1 MVGTAVAAGGG
12 EMATGGSVVWPTV
25 LLCIILL
32 MCSAFSSA
40 ETALFG
46 LQPVD
51 VEGMS
56 GDTEKRVRALVSEPR
71 QTLASILIGNET
83 VNIALS
89 TVSAGLLLQLFPDM
103 PWLNVVI
110 ITPLLLLAGEVVP
123 KTFAF
128 RFAPQLAPYSAR
140 VLTPFARL
148 VTPIRVV
155 LSRLVDAAL
164 VLTGGSKA
172 PDKPSFEAHLR
183 AMIDQ
188 GREEGNI
195 RAMERDILHRVFEF
209 VTLSVAEL
217 MTHGPEV
224 FSVNLLTPWDELVRI
239 VQDSGM
245 SRVPVWQGS
254 PDNIVG
260 ILLVK
265 RLLGL
270 VAAQRL
276 SGRNRSPSPRQIH
289 KLLHPLA
296 LFLLLKAADEL
307 LSEFPGPPLTH
318 GHRRQ

>member
-1 MVGTAVAAGGG
+1 M
-12 EMATGGSVVWPTV
+12 
-25 LLCIILL
+25 ILL
-32 MCSAFSSA
+32 MCSAFFSSA

-51 VEGMS
+51 IEAMS
-56 GDTEKRVRALVSEPR
+56 GETEKRVRALVSEPR

-89 TVSAGLLLQLFPDM
+89 TVSAGLLLQLFPEM

-128 RFAPQLAPYSAR
+128 RFAPKIAPYSAR
-140 VLTPFARL
+140 VLTPFARI
-148 VTPIRVV
+148 VAPIRVV
-155 LSRLVDAAL
+155 LSRLADAAL

-172 PDKPSFEAHLR
+172 PRQAELREAHLR

-209 VTLSVAEL
+209 GDLNVAEL

-224 FSVNLLTPWDELVRI
+224 FSVNLLTPWDEWCE
-239 VQDSGM
+239 S
-245 SRVPVWQGS
+245 SRTP
-254 PDNIVG
+254 
-260 ILLVK
+260 
-265 RLLGL
+265 
-270 VAAQRL
+270 A
-276 SGRNRSPSPRQIH
+276 
-289 KLLHPLA
+289 
-296 LFLLLKAADEL
+296 
-307 LSEFPGPPLTH
+307 
-318 GHRRQ
+318 